1 MNSIDERIKKALES
15 EDLELDKIMGDQD
28 GVPQMLEGAL
38 KGGMGGAVK
47 IVLVLAGIVFLGM
60 IYDVW
65 RFWTAQTVS
74 DQIFWG
80 VWAVLSGIILIG
92 LELWTWM
99 EMNRASSVR
108 AITRVELAIRDK
120 NTNSDNEKD

>member
-1 MNSIDERIKKALES
+1 MNSIDERIKKALED
-15 EDLELDKIMGDQD
+15 ENLELDEIIGDQ
-28 GVPQMLEGAL
+28 
-38 KGGMGGAVK
+38 GGAPKMLHNALNGNMGRAVR
-47 IVLVLAGIVFLGM
+47 IVLVLAGLVFIGL

-65 RFWTAQTVS
+65 RFWTAATVE

-80 VWAVLSGIILIG
+80 VWAVLSGIVLIG

-120 NTNSDNEKD
+120 NATLGEGTD

>member
-1 MNSIDERIKKALES
+1 MNSIDERIKKALQDEQLDIDEIISS
-15 EDLELDKIMGDQD
+15 EGGAPE
-28 GVPQMLEGAL
+28 MLGNAL
-38 KGGMGGAVK
+38 KGNMGRAVR
-47 IVLVLAGIVFLGM
+47 IVLVLAGIVFLGL

-65 RFWTAQTVS
+65 RFWTAATVE

-80 VWAVLSGIILIG
+80 VWAVLSGIVLIG

-120 NTNSDNEKD
+120 GATLMDET